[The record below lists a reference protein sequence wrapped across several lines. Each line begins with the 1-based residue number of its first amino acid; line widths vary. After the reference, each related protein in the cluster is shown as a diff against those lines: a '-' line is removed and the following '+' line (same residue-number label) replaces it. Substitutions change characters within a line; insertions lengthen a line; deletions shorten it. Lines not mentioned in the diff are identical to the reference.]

1 MLSDLLREAFGSDLS
16 NSQEA
21 LSSVSPEMLASL
33 AEDSAA
39 GTGGTQPAAG
49 SGARRQW
56 TAQRGFSV
64 VGAAAVT
71 ATLAGLLLARGG
83 GGRSLAH
90 ERTRNRAGGGGAR
103 AGARG
108 ARAGGGTGGGG
119 DGAGRS
125 GRRGTDTGTGGRSCG
140 GRVEVDVE
148 AVAPPPPI
156 VAEAGAGGS
165 RGARPLDRSVRG
177 SAAGGE
183 AVTRAAAMGAV
194 VVAALLSGRA
204 EAATPEAEKEA
215 RAHFQAGEAHFKAG
229 AFDEA
234 LAEYQQGYDAKPLP
248 GFLVNIAQCQRRL
261 GDLKKARATYQKFV
275 LVAPDSPLVPQVRS
289 MIAEIDG
296 LPRGTEA
303 GRAPTRNRTYPCPRW
318 RRRLPRPCSS
328 PAAPTPAPAVSSEPP
343 RHRWWLWGALGAVV
357 VGGAVTAI
365 ALSTGGTTTIH
376 DGSLATLRR

>member
-1 MLSDLLREAFGSDLS
+1 
-16 NSQEA
+16 
-21 LSSVSPEMLASL
+21 
-33 AEDSAA
+33 
-39 GTGGTQPAAG
+39 
-49 SGARRQW
+49 
-56 TAQRGFSV
+56 
-64 VGAAAVT
+64 
-71 ATLAGLLLARGG
+71 
-83 GGRSLAH
+83 
-90 ERTRNRAGGGGAR
+90 
-103 AGARG
+103 
-108 ARAGGGTGGGG
+108 
-119 DGAGRS
+119 
-125 GRRGTDTGTGGRSCG
+125 
-140 GRVEVDVE
+140 
-148 AVAPPPPI
+148 
-156 VAEAGAGGS
+156 
-165 RGARPLDRSVRG
+165 
-177 SAAGGE
+177 
-183 AVTRAAAMGAV
+183 MGAV

-204 EAATPEAEKEA
+204 EAATPEAEREA

-296 LPRGTEA
+296 LLEKEPATPA
-303 GRAPTRNRTYPCPRW
+303 GEPDADAKPDVSVPSVAAAPAPPV
-318 RRRLPRPCSS
+318 LVA
-328 PAAPTPAPAVSSEPP
+328 AAPTPAPAVSPEPP